1 MNDIISIIT
10 NQLHELE
17 TMYNTLCLDYEA
29 LELERDELREIV
41 NNTIRDL
48 KRNQQHNNRKY
59 RQQLVVFFLF
69 KGIPLGCVSLLMGGS

>member
-48 KRNQQHNNRKY
+48 KEINNT
-59 RQQLVVFFLF
+59 
-69 KGIPLGCVSLLMGGS
+69 ITENTDNN

>member
-41 NNTIRDL
+41 NNTIKDL
-48 KRNQQHNNRKY
+48 KEINNT
-59 RQQLVVFFLF
+59 
-69 KGIPLGCVSLLMGGS
+69 ITENIDNN